1 MNQHNTPIVPVP
13 VPVLEAVEVSLQDP
27 RGRLAALA
35 ALALDRCPAELVA
48 RRTGRSQATVYGWR
62 HEATV
67 GGLRVLDLV
76 LAPRPF
82 GVMVA
87 RGLVASMGAPP
98 SDGPSR
104 SSLAAALARIAG
116 LLLATERE
124 DPSSLSDEQL
134 RERLGALDDAAA
146 QIAEQRA
153 RFEGEAVRR
162 RVEAARA
169 KGGAR

>member
-1 MNQHNTPIVPVP
+1 MNQHSTPIVPVP
-13 VPVLEAVEVSLQDP
+13 VPVLETVEVSLQDS

-35 ALALDRCPAELVA
+35 AIALDRCPAELVA

-98 SDGPSR
+98 PDGPSR
-104 SSLAAALARIAG
+104 SALAAVLARIGG
-116 LLLATERE
+116 LLLVVSQE
-124 DPSSLSDEQL
+124 DPSRLSDEAL
-134 RERLGALDDAAA
+134 RDRLKTLDEAEDALKRER
-146 QIAEQRA
+146 RA
-153 RFEGEAVRR
+153 YDIEAMRR
-162 RVEAARA
+162 RVQVQ
-169 KGGAR
+169 KDGGR